1 VAQISAYQMAGCRRH
16 LGLERLAF
24 GQDPGGAL
32 RQARPL
38 SLKDMRRDV
47 RWKSVAPS
55 LALSLATAFDTN
67 YFKDIP

>member
-1 VAQISAYQMAGCRRH
+1 
-16 LGLERLAF
+16 
-24 GQDPGGAL
+24 
-32 RQARPL
+32 
-38 SLKDMRRDV
+38 MRRDV